1 MKFAPDALICEA
13 GGGIDLEKEQAVKKL
28 PYWQHL
34 SEEEKKFVEQ
44 NVVVRN
50 FLKGE
55 IVHGYGSSCLGT
67 ALVLAGELR
76 VYILSEDGREITL
89 FRMGEGA
96 SCVLSAS
103 CIIRQI
109 TFETNM
115 VAESD
120 CSLLVLGSAAF
131 DRLSEK
137 NIYVKCFLYEVAAE
151 RFSSVMWTMQQ
162 ILFLKMDKRLANFLI
177 AECEESGS
185 KIIKMTHEQIAVRIS
200 SAREVVARML
210 KRFEADGL
218 VSLGRGCV
226 IIKDLQSLKKI

>member
-1 MKFAPDALICEA
+1 M
-13 GGGIDLEKEQAVKKL
+13 EKEQAVKKL

-34 SEEEKKFVEQ
+34 GEDEKKFVER

-50 FLKGE
+50 FSKGE
-55 IVHGYGSSCLGT
+55 TVHGYGSSCLGT
-67 ALVLAGELR
+67 ALVLKGELR
-76 VYILSEDGREITL
+76 VFILSEDGREITL

-109 TFETNM
+109 TFETNL

-120 CSLLVLGSAAF
+120 CALLVLGSAAF
-131 DRLSEK
+131 DKLAEE

-162 ILFLKMDKRLANFLI
+162 ILFLKMDKRLANFLVS
-177 AECEESGS
+177 ECEASGS
-185 KIIKMTHEQIAVRIS
+185 KTIKMTHERIAVNIG